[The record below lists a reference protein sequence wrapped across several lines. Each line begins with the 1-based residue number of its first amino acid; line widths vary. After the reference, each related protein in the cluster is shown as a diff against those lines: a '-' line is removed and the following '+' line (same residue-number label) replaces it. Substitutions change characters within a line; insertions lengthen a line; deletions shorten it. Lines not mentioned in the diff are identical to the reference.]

1 MYVSSTHVFSG
12 SKGTRILQWASVP
25 TMSNDICNT
34 QSGYNKKGHIIA
46 DGQLCAGYL
55 SGGK

>member
-1 MYVSSTHVFSG
+1 MYVSTHVFSG